1 MVRLIVAWVL
11 LVCGAADAAALTARL
26 DKSTV
31 ALGEPVTLIL
41 QSHEA
46 DLDRLDTAPLDAMFE
61 VFSRTRSQ
69 DAEGD
74 TLVLTLYS
82 RRAGA
87 FSVPALSAEGRR
99 SPALPLTVTDG
110 NDTIPRV
117 TAHWALAPAEP
128 RVNEPARLTLSICDD
143 GSLQWRRPAM
153 PIAAGRL
160 LRELGEDESERIQGN
175 ERCTLHHYYWALWPT
190 QSAAAAITIPMLD
203 ANRFGEHFRFPGA
216 ELSYRAR
223 ALPAWLPAHVPPV
236 TPRVNAGPLP
246 ARWPLQRP
254 LAWRM
259 DVTGGYSEDDLQVLL
274 DLQLRDSPTLGV
286 YPPLIETIPM
296 DAVDSPMSRYRITLY
311 LQPRADGRI
320 VVPTLRF
327 PWYDAGHGRL
337 ASVAIPGK
345 VLDVF
350 DPRWRL
356 AWQAFVAGVAAL
368 LLIAAG
374 WMIRRMVCWR
384 WERRRGV
391 HAIRAAADTREL
403 VHAVRQFSLAGQ
415 VEAPS
420 LGAWQQRMQRETGR
434 CVAGE
439 LLAAL
444 EARRYGQASP
454 ADVDLRAAWAHVL
467 SRVRPAPA
475 NIRQWYARPCDH
487 IHSNRPR

>member
-11 LVCGAADAAALTARL
+11 LVCSTADGAVLTARL
-26 DKSTV
+26 DKSMV

-41 QSHEA
+41 QSREA
-46 DLDRLDTAPLDAMFE
+46 DLDRLDTAPLDAMFD

-82 RRAGA
+82 RRAEA

-99 SPALPLTVTDG
+99 SSVLPLIVTDG
-110 NDTIPRV
+110 NDTVPRV
-117 TAHWALAPAEP
+117 TAHWALTPAEP
-128 RVNEPARLTLSICDD
+128 RVNEPARLTRSICDD
-143 GSLQWRRPAM
+143 GSLQWRRPTM
-153 PIAAGRL
+153 PIVVGRL

-190 QSAAAAITIPMLD
+190 QSAAAAITVPMLD
-203 ANRFGEHFRFPGA
+203 ASRFGEHFRFPGA

-223 ALPAWLPAHVPPV
+223 ALPAHVPPV

-286 YPPLIETIPM
+286 YPPLIETIQI

-311 LQPRADGRI
+311 LKPRADGRI

-327 PWYDAGHGRL
+327 PWYDAGHG
-337 ASVAIPGK
+337 P
-345 VLDVF
+345 
-350 DPRWRL
+350 
-356 AWQAFVAGVAAL
+356 
-368 LLIAAG
+368 
-374 WMIRRMVCWR
+374 
-384 WERRRGV
+384 
-391 HAIRAAADTREL
+391 
-403 VHAVRQFSLAGQ
+403 AGQ
-415 VEAPS
+415 RRDS
-420 LGAWQQRMQRETGR
+420 RQGAGR
-434 CVAGE
+434 V
-439 LLAAL
+439 
-444 EARRYGQASP
+444 
-454 ADVDLRAAWAHVL
+454 
-467 SRVRPAPA
+467 
-475 NIRQWYARPCDH
+475 
-487 IHSNRPR
+487 